1 MQAVILV
8 GGQATRLRPL
18 TTNTPKAMVPVLNRP
33 FLEYV
38 IRNLARHGVREIVLA
53 QHHLAGSIEE
63 NLGDGSRFG
72 VRINYVVEG
81 SPRGTAGAF
90 KNVERYITGTFLGMN
105 GDIFDDLDI
114 TAMLAFHREK
124 NATATIAL
132 TPVEDPTAYGLIE
145 ADTTGRVKRFLEK
158 PSPSEVTTNMINAGT
173 YVLEPEVLGQISPD
187 VQASIERETFPLLV
201 SSGKPVYAF
210 PSNGYWMD
218 MGTPEKYLQL
228 HRDLLAGRS
237 TWYVPGTDAE
247 VLIGEGCSIDPSA
260 EIIGP
265 VMIDDNCTIGPYV
278 RIVGPVVIGTGCVI
292 GEGSDVEDS
301 VIWHNVRLGS
311 RAKLK
316 SSAVADNCTLDNEC
330 TIDGGVLGDH
340 VTVSANASLGPGS
353 MVEPGETVG
362 VRLGE

>member
-38 IRNLARHGVREIVLA
+38 IRNLNRHGVREVVLA
-53 QHHLAGSIEE
+53 QHHLAGPIEQHI
-63 NLGDGSRFG
+63 GDGSRFG
-72 VRINYVVEG
+72 VRITYVVED

-105 GDIFDDLDI
+105 GDIFNDLDI
-114 TAMLAFHREK
+114 TEMVRFHQGR

-145 ADTTGRVKRFLEK
+145 TNAAGRVQRFFEK
-158 PSPSEVTTNMINAGT
+158 PEPSEITTNMINAGT
-173 YVLEPEVLGQISPD
+173 YVLEPEVLEQIPPD
-187 VQASIERETFPLLV
+187 TQVSIERETFPLLV
-201 SSGKPVYAF
+201 NSGQLVYAF
-210 PSNGYWMD
+210 PSSGYWMD

-237 TWYVPGTDAE
+237 TWYTPKTDAG
-247 VLIGEGCSIDPSA
+247 VLIGEGCSVDTSA
-260 EIIGP
+260 EIVGP
-265 VMIDDNCTIGPYV
+265 VVIGDNCTIGPYV
-278 RIVGPVVIGTGCVI
+278 RMAGPVVIGDRCDI
-292 GEGSDVEDS
+292 GEGSDIEDS

-311 RAKLK
+311 RVNLK
-316 SSAVADNCTLDNEC
+316 SSAVANDCVLNDGS
-330 TIDGGVLGDH
+330 TIESGVLGDH
-340 VTVSANASLGPGS
+340 VTVSAGS
-353 MVEPGETVG
+353 GLESGITVEPGETVG
-362 VRLGE
+362 

>member
-18 TTNTPKAMVPVLNRP
+18 ATNTPKAMVPVLNRP

-38 IRNLARHGVREIVLA
+38 IRNLSRHDVREIVLA
-53 QHHLAGSIEE
+53 QHHLAGPIEE
-63 NLGDGSRFG
+63 HLGDGSRFG
-72 VRINYVVEG
+72 VSIAYVVED

-90 KNVERYITGTFLGMN
+90 KNVEKHITDTFIGMN
-105 GDIFDDLDI
+105 GDIFNDLDI
-114 TAMLAFHREK
+114 TAMLRFHREK

-145 ADTTGRVKRFLEK
+145 TDTTGLVKRFLEK

-173 YVLEPEVLGQISPD
+173 YVLEPEVLGQIPSD
-187 VQASIERETFPLLV
+187 VQVSIERETFPLLV

-210 PSNGYWMD
+210 SSSGYWMD
-218 MGTPEKYLQL
+218 MGTPDKYLQL

-265 VMIDDNCTIGPYV
+265 VMIDDNCTIDPYV

-292 GEGSDVEDS
+292 GEGSDIEDS

-311 RAKLK
+311 RVKLE
-316 SSAVADNCTLDNEC
+316 SSVVADNCTLNDNSVIE
-330 TIDGGVLGDH
+330 GGVLGDH
-340 VTVSANASLGPGS
+340 VTVSAGASLGPGS
-353 MVEPGETVG
+353 MIELGETVG
-362 VRLGE
+362 